1 MDELEVW
8 VQENIPFPMDSF
20 TAITYSMYA
29 PHATMNE
36 INMAVNFAKDIY
48 NQTISD
54 EMNDSIN
61 IIYILGESYIKSHAS
76 LYGYKLK
83 TTPFMDTEQKKG
95 NLIAFNNVVAPF
107 NSTTL
112 VEKNTFCC
120 NSIADGEA
128 WYKTPYFPILFK
140 KAGYKV
146 SFWDIQRDFA
156 KNAFFTFSVNSFIY
170 NKELMKYAYSHTSD
184 KSFMYDEELV
194 DDFFKN
200 KASKLDKK
208 NLIMFH
214 FMGQH
219 IGASDR
225 YPHTQQFTKFSYKDI
240 KRNEPYMTKEK
251 KQDIADY
258 DNATLYNDY
267 IISKIAKHYTNK
279 PTVMIYFSDH
289 GEEIY
294 DYRDSK
300 GRNAGSNGVT
310 PELVK
315 YQYEIPFIIW
325 FSTPFMKKYPKIV
338 DEINKTKDK
347 PFVTDNVC
355 QVLFHLTGL
364 KTKWY
369 KADRDLFSPQ
379 YRSKKRIIAGVD
391 YDNFVTH

>member
-1 MDELEVW
+1 
-8 VQENIPFPMDSF
+8 
-20 TAITYSMYA
+20 
-29 PHATMNE
+29 
-36 INMAVNFAKDIY
+36 
-48 NQTISD
+48 
-54 EMNDSIN
+54 
-61 IIYILGESYIKSHAS
+61 
-76 LYGYKLK
+76 
-83 TTPFMDTEQKKG
+83 
-95 NLIAFNNVVAPF
+95 
-107 NSTTL
+107 
-112 VEKNTFCC
+112 
-120 NSIADGEA
+120 
-128 WYKTPYFPILFK
+128 
-140 KAGYKV
+140 
-146 SFWDIQRDFA
+146 
-156 KNAFFTFSVNSFIY
+156 
-170 NKELMKYAYSHTSD
+170 
-184 KSFMYDEELV
+184 
-194 DDFFKN
+194 
-200 KASKLDKK
+200 
-208 NLIMFH
+208 
-214 FMGQH
+214 MGQH

-325 FSTPFMKKYPKIV
+325 FSTPFMKKYPKLV